1 MLEGMHPNGPSI
13 PFGYGII
20 IADYI
25 LNDNIFWKADR
36 YMKNRKFYENYFA
49 SYPDLVSLDQFR
61 KMLGG
66 LGEVQARKLMQ
77 QTHVKHF
84 FIRGTYLIP
93 KANVIDYVLSTHY
106 AKYRMKLKAQIP

>member
-1 MLEGMHPNGPSI
+1 
-13 PFGYGII
+13 
-20 IADYI
+20 
-25 LNDNIFWKADR
+25 
-36 YMKNRKFYENYFA
+36 MKNRKFYENYFA

-77 QTHVKHF
+77 QNHVNHF

-93 KANVIDYVLSTHY
+93 KANVIDYVLGTHY
-106 AKYRMKLKAQIP
+106 AKYRLKLKATIP